1 MVFSMFDIHLLMSKI
16 IYKLTAPIKILP
28 SVNNA
33 DARALLQTL
42 QDCVTMSGQ
51 AIYHTRKLRVS

>member
-1 MVFSMFDIHLLMSKI
+1 MFDIHLLMSKV

-33 DARALLQTL
+33 NARALLHTL